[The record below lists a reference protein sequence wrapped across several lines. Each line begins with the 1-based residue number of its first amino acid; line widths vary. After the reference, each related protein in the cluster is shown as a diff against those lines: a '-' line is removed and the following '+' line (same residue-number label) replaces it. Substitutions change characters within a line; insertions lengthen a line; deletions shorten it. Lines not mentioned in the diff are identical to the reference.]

1 MKVEDL
7 RLGNWVKI
15 DVGVGQVCCLM
26 TIEFE
31 DYSLGEGMP
40 ICVDV
45 EEYACPRS
53 CTVEEVDGIEL
64 TEDILLGCGFK
75 KRLSPLDGY
84 IIYSIYRSSKYN
96 GLLSCLNIYHKKDFT
111 PNIFLVKEIG
121 MNGIS
126 YVHELQNAFYAMN
139 KEELEVK
146 L

>member
-1 MKVEDL
+1 MKQEDL

-26 TIEFE
+26 TDDFE
-31 DYSLGEGMP
+31 KYYLGEGMP

-53 CTVEEVDGIEL
+53 CTVEEVEGIEL
-64 TEDILLGCGFK
+64 TEEILLGCGFK
-75 KRLSPLDGY
+75 ETLCDIIGCKRYRFNSTLSDKGA
-84 IIYSIYRSSKYN
+84 IM
-96 GLLSCLNIYHKKDFT
+96 NIYKGSPGYFMQTKI
-111 PNIFLVKEIG
+111 PSKIK
-121 MNGIS
+121 
-126 YVHELQNAFYAMN
+126 YVHELQNTFYLVN

>member
-1 MKVEDL
+1 MKLEDL

-15 DVGVGQVCCLM
+15 DVGIGQVCCLM
-26 TIEFE
+26 TVEFE

-53 CTVEEVDGIEL
+53 CTIEEVEGIEL

-75 KRLSPLDGY
+75 EIPSALKAYKQYSFDSKLTKRQCALILYSLDGRNFVTTSGHDD
-84 IIYSIYRSSKYN
+84 IK
-96 GLLSCLNIYHKKDFT
+96 
-111 PNIFLVKEIG
+111 
-121 MNGIS
+121 
-126 YVHELQNAFYAMN
+126 YVHEIQNVFYAMN
-139 KEELEVK
+139 KEDLEVK